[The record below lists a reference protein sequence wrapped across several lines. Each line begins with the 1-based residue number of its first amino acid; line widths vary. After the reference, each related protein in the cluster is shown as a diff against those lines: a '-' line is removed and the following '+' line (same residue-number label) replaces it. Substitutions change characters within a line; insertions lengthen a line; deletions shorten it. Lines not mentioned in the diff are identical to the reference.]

1 MNITLGNKGYSKKKI
16 KYLEDSMFK
25 SARHFANKYEEW
37 TPETIKNRGEKIAE
51 WALERWKH

>member
-1 MNITLGNKGYSKKKI
+1 
-16 KYLEDSMFK
+16 MFK